1 MANVEIVDG
10 TGDGQK
16 RAKVNKNNRL
26 EAFSITERRMADISI
41 REGRSFIITSD
52 FVALTTTGSF
62 NGMLY
67 VKNTD
72 ASTNLFVDKV
82 RVCGT
87 GTSMNSMQCKFFKN
101 PTAGTLI
108 SDANDGIIVPANLGS
123 NEAFGGT
130 VYAASGDG
138 KTVTD
143 GTQFSQFTIHLPG
156 HTIQEYDGALIIPGG
171 SSLAI
176 AVQPGAA
183 TTACVE
189 VQCWIEDK
197 K

>member
-1 MANVEIVDG
+1 MAYQIEDG
-10 TGDGQK
+10 TGTGH
-16 RAKVNKNNRL
+16 RAKVTSGNRL
-26 EAFSITERRMADISI
+26 ETFSITERRMADISL
-41 REGRSFIITSD
+41 RDGESFIITSD

-67 VKNTD
+67 IKNTD
-72 ASTNLFVDKV
+72 TSRNLFIDKV

-87 GTSMNSMQCKFFKN
+87 GTSMNAMQCKFFKN
-101 PTAGTLI
+101 PTTGTLI
-108 SDANDGIIVPANLGS
+108 SDANDGIAVPANLAS
-123 NEAFGGT
+123 NSVFTGD

-156 HTIQEYDGALIIPGG
+156 HTIQEYDGALILPGG
-171 SSLAI
+171 NALAI

-189 VQCWIEDK
+189 IQCWFETK
-197 K
+197 N